1 MAICRYIYK
10 EENAL
15 RKKRLGSILISAALI
30 VILAVF
36 LINLKEG
43 SSRAPADAV
52 ALSEI
57 MISNKGSVPDNLG
70 GYPDYIEL
78 HNGSSER
85 ADISGYGLSDS
96 LLEGAKYVFP
106 AGTVLEPGAY
116 VVVWCGGEAED
127 DMHAPFKLSAG
138 EEAVL
143 FDASGRPLDTAVLN
157 SVDSG
162 MVLRREGEVWTQAK
176 PCPGYPKTEEGMA
189 EYEASLKETEDMGLY
204 INEFMASNATTI
216 CDSFGS
222 YSDWIELYNSTDTD
236 MDISG
241 FGISD
246 NLSQPMKYRFPDGTT
261 IAAKGYLVVF
271 CSGNEG
277 MQNGELHAPFGLR
290 SYGEDVVIANR
301 AGRIIDS
308 YSFKNQETDVSMARV
323 PDGAGEFQSNSQPSP
338 GYPNTGAGYSAF
350 DAANR
355 LPLGGVY
362 ISEFGGSTGSVASD
376 WVEIYNSTG
385 SAVSLGGYGLSN
397 NPKNPAKW
405 VFPDISIEPGE
416 YLLLYATGS
425 ADKAQKKNLK
435 LNFCISSTGETLF
448 FFDPNGKLI
457 DKLSAGR
464 MKSGQSYGRDGS
476 DNRYYYADPTPGAQN
491 GKGYEGITQLPAFSV
506 TPGIYDNAV
515 TVAITAG
522 EGETIRYTTD
532 CTTPNASSEVYSGE
546 LSISKNSV
554 IRAAAFRDG
563 YLSGDVA
570 TATYLFRSDGVNHAL
585 PVVTLVT
592 DPDNLWNS
600 KTGIYATGDQFDPD
614 AASYADTLQSA
625 TYYQAKFATEEQVD
639 TIWEKPAAFSLFDDN
654 GKQVFTQNVGIR
666 IAGSFGRGRA
676 QKGFNVIARKEY
688 GKGSMEYPFFENRP
702 YTEYKAVVLRA
713 GAQDQNRSKIRDEL
727 ASGLLEGTDINI
739 LYQAYRPTVLYLNGE
754 YWGVYFMKEKRNRF
768 FVAQHENTENNV
780 DLAIGKGFKQRSY
793 GDNSDWVSLYEYA
806 TSHDLSSAEAYAY
819 VSERM
824 DVDSFRD
831 YMIAEIYNGNTDTYN
846 FQYYR
851 LKGGKWKFIFYDFC
865 WGFQSP
871 GHETLAFRMG
881 KTPAD
886 VCSAKLF
893 AAMLQNKGWRD
904 SFCRRFGE
912 LLNTAFAPERVSALI
927 EELYGYVEPEIKRE
941 REKFNKD
948 TFMGVKQPNTNL
960 GTYEGFQS
968 EISKLKDFAQRRPEE
983 LKRQLQSNLGLSDS
997 YMKEVFG

>member
-1 MAICRYIYK
+1 M
-10 EENAL
+10 

-78 HNGSSER
+78 HNGSTEK

-189 EYEASLKETEDMGLY
+189 EYEKSLKETEDIGLY

-308 YSFKNQETDVSMARV
+308 YSFKNQETDVSMARI

-376 WVEIYNSTG
+376 WVELHNSTG
-385 SAVSLGGYGLSN
+385 SAVSLAGYGLSN

-435 LNFCISSTGETLF
+435 LNFCISSTGEALF

-464 MKSGQSYGRDGS
+464 MRSGQSYGRDGS
-476 DNRYYYADPTPGAQN
+476 DNRFYYAEPTPGAQN

-666 IAGSFGRGRA
+666 ISGSFGRGRA

-881 KTPAD
+881 KTPSD

>member
-1 MAICRYIYK
+1 M
-10 EENAL
+10 

-127 DMHAPFKLSAG
+127 GMHAPFKLSAG

-189 EYEASLKETEDMGLY
+189 EYEKSLKETEDIGLY

-308 YSFKNQETDVSMARV
+308 YSFKNQETDVSMARI

-376 WVEIYNSTG
+376 WVELHNSTG
-385 SAVSLGGYGLSN
+385 SAVSLAGYGLSN

-435 LNFCISSTGETLF
+435 LNFCISSTGEALF

-464 MKSGQSYGRDGS
+464 MRSGQSYGRDGS
-476 DNRYYYADPTPGAQN
+476 DNRFYYAEPTPGAQN

-614 AASYADTLQSA
+614 AASYADTLKSA

-806 TSHDLSSAEAYAY
+806 TTHDLSSAEAYAY

-881 KTPAD
+881 KTPSD

>member
-1 MAICRYIYK
+1 M
-10 EENAL
+10 
-15 RKKRLGSILISAALI
+15 RKRRLGSILISAALI

-78 HNGSSER
+78 HNGSSEK

-106 AGTVLEPGAY
+106 AGTVLEPDAY

-127 DMHAPFKLSAG
+127 GMHAPFKLSAG

-189 EYEASLKETEDMGLY
+189 EYEASLKETEDIGLY

-308 YSFKNQETDVSMARV
+308 YSFKNQETDVSMARI
-323 PDGAGEFQSNSQPSP
+323 PDGAGELQSNSQPSP

-362 ISEFGGSTGSVASD
+362 ISEFGGSTGSVATD
-376 WVEIYNSTG
+376 WVELHNSTG
-385 SAVSLGGYGLSN
+385 SAVSLAGYGLSN

-435 LNFCISSTGETLF
+435 LNFCISSTGEALF

-464 MKSGQSYGRDGS
+464 MRSGQSYGRDGS

-614 AASYADTLQSA
+614 AASYADTLKSA

-780 DLAIGKGFKQRSY
+780 DLAIGKGFKQRTY

-881 KTPAD
+881 KTPSD

-968 EISKLKDFAQRRPEE
+968 EISKLKEFAQKRPEE
-983 LKRQLQSNLGLSDS
+983 IKRQLQSNLGLSDS

>member
-1 MAICRYIYK
+1 M
-10 EENAL
+10 

-78 HNGSSER
+78 HNGSSEK

-127 DMHAPFKLSAG
+127 GMHAPFKLSAG

-189 EYEASLKETEDMGLY
+189 EYEKSLKETEDIGLY

-308 YSFKNQETDVSMARV
+308 YSFKNQETDVSMARI

-376 WVEIYNSTG
+376 WVELHNSTG

-464 MKSGQSYGRDGS
+464 MRSGQSYGRDGS
-476 DNRYYYADPTPGAQN
+476 DNRFYYAEPTPGAQN

-522 EGETIRYTTD
+522 EGETIRYTID

-614 AASYADTLQSA
+614 AASYADTLKSA

-688 GKGSMEYPFFENRP
+688 GKGSMEYPFFQNRP

-806 TSHDLSSAEAYAY
+806 TSHDLSASDAYNY
-819 VSERM
+819 VAERM

-881 KTPAD
+881 KTPSD

-904 SFCRRFGE
+904 SFCRRFAE

-968 EISKLKDFAQRRPEE
+968 EISKLKDFAQKRPEE
-983 LKRQLQSNLGLSDS
+983 IKRQLQSNLGLSDS

>member
-1 MAICRYIYK
+1 M
-10 EENAL
+10 
-15 RKKRLGSILISAALI
+15 RKRRLGSILISAALI

-78 HNGSSER
+78 HNGSSEK

-127 DMHAPFKLSAG
+127 GMHAPFKLSAG

-189 EYEASLKETEDMGLY
+189 EYEKSLKETEDIGLY

-308 YSFKNQETDVSMARV
+308 YSFKNQETDVSMARI

-362 ISEFGGSTGSVASD
+362 ISEFGGSTGSVATD
-376 WVEIYNSTG
+376 WVELHNSTG
-385 SAVSLGGYGLSN
+385 SAVSLAGYGLSN

-435 LNFCISSTGETLF
+435 LNFCISSTGEALF

-464 MKSGQSYGRDGS
+464 MRSGQSYGRDGS
-476 DNRYYYADPTPGAQN
+476 DNRFYYAEPTPGAQN

-702 YTEYKAVVLRA
+702 YKEYKAVVLRA

-881 KTPAD
+881 KTPSD

-968 EISKLKDFAQRRPEE
+968 EISKLKDFAQKRPEE
-983 LKRQLQSNLGLSDS
+983 IKRQLQSNLGLSDS

>member
-1 MAICRYIYK
+1 M
-10 EENAL
+10 
-15 RKKRLGSILISAALI
+15 RKRRLGSILISAALI

-78 HNGSSER
+78 HNGSTER

-106 AGTVLEPGAY
+106 AGTVLEPDAY

-127 DMHAPFKLSAG
+127 GMHAPFKLSAG

-176 PCPGYPKTEEGMA
+176 PCPGYPKTEAGMA
-189 EYEASLKETEDMGLY
+189 EYEASLKETEDIGLY

-246 NLSQPMKYRFPDGTT
+246 NLSLPLKYRFPDGTT

-308 YSFKNQETDVSMARV
+308 YSFKNQETDVSMARI

-362 ISEFGGSTGSVASD
+362 ISEFGGSAGSVASD
-376 WVEIYNSTG
+376 WVELYNSTG
-385 SAVSLGGYGLSN
+385 SAVNLAGYGISN

-435 LNFCISSTGETLF
+435 LNFCISSTGEALF

-464 MKSGQSYGRDGS
+464 MRSGQSYGRDGS
-476 DNRYYYADPTPGAQN
+476 DNRFYYAEPTPGAQN

-614 AASYADTLQSA
+614 AASYADTLKSA

-806 TSHDLSSAEAYAY
+806 TTHDLSASDAYNY
-819 VSERM
+819 VAERM

-881 KTPAD
+881 KTPSD

>member
-1 MAICRYIYK
+1 M
-10 EENAL
+10 

-127 DMHAPFKLSAG
+127 GMHAPFKLSAG

-189 EYEASLKETEDMGLY
+189 EYEASLKETEDIGLY

-246 NLSQPMKYRFPDGTT
+246 NLSQPMKYRFPDGST

-308 YSFKNQETDVSMARV
+308 YSFKNQETDVSMARI
-323 PDGAGEFQSNSQPSP
+323 PDGAGELQSNSQPSP

-362 ISEFGGSTGSVASD
+362 ISEFGGSTGSVATD
-376 WVEIYNSTG
+376 WVELHNSTG
-385 SAVSLGGYGLSN
+385 SAVSLAGYGLSN

-435 LNFCISSTGETLF
+435 LNFCISSTGEALF

-476 DNRYYYADPTPGAQN
+476 DSRYYYADPTPGAQN

-614 AASYADTLQSA
+614 AASYADTLKSA

-806 TSHDLSSAEAYAY
+806 TTHDLSASDAYNY
-819 VSERM
+819 VAERM

-881 KTPAD
+881 KTPSD

>member
-1 MAICRYIYK
+1 M
-10 EENAL
+10 
-15 RKKRLGSILISAALI
+15 RKKRLGSILISAALM

-78 HNGSSER
+78 HNGSTEK

-127 DMHAPFKLSAG
+127 GMHAPFKLSAG

-189 EYEASLKETEDMGLY
+189 EYEASLKETEDIGLY

-308 YSFKNQETDVSMARV
+308 YSFKNQETDVSVARI

-362 ISEFGGSTGSVASD
+362 ISEFGGSTGSMASD

-385 SAVSLGGYGLSN
+385 SAVNLGGYGLSN

-435 LNFCISSTGETLF
+435 LNFCISSTGEALF

-464 MKSGQSYGRDGS
+464 MRSGQSYGRDGS
-476 DNRYYYADPTPGAQN
+476 DNRFYYAEPTPGAQN

-727 ASGLLEGTDINI
+727 ASGLLEETDINI

-871 GHETLAFRMG
+871 SHETLAFRMG

-927 EELYGYVEPEIKRE
+927 DELYGYVEPEIKRE

>member
-1 MAICRYIYK
+1 MAICRYILK
-10 EENAL
+10 EENEL

-43 SSRAPADAV
+43 SSKAPADAV

-78 HNGSSER
+78 HNGSTEK

-106 AGTVLEPGAY
+106 AGTVMEPDAY

-127 DMHAPFKLSAG
+127 GMHAPFKLSAG

-176 PCPGYPKTEEGMA
+176 PCPGYPKTEAGMA
-189 EYEASLKETEDMGLY
+189 EYEASLKETEDIGLY

-308 YSFKNQETDVSMARV
+308 YSFKNQETDVSVARI
-323 PDGAGEFQSNSQPSP
+323 PDGAGELQPNSQPSP

-376 WVEIYNSTG
+376 WVELHNSTG
-385 SAVSLGGYGLSN
+385 SAVSLAGYGISN

-435 LNFCISSTGETLF
+435 LNFNISSTGEALF

-476 DNRYYYADPTPGAQN
+476 DNRFYYAEPTPGAQN

-592 DPDNLWNS
+592 APDNLWNS

-614 AASYADTLQSA
+614 AASYADTLKSA

-654 GKQVFTQNVGIR
+654 GRQVFTQNVGIR

-688 GKGSMEYPFFENRP
+688 GKGSMEYPFFQNRP

-806 TSHDLSSAEAYAY
+806 TSHDLSSADAYNY
-819 VSERM
+819 VAERM

>member
-1 MAICRYIYK
+1 M
-10 EENAL
+10 
-15 RKKRLGSILISAALI
+15 RKRRLGSILISAALI

-78 HNGSSER
+78 HNGSTEK

-106 AGTVLEPGAY
+106 AGTALEPGAY

-127 DMHAPFKLSAG
+127 GMHAPFKLSAG

-176 PCPGYPKTEEGMA
+176 PCPGYPKTEAGMA
-189 EYEASLKETEDMGLY
+189 EYEKSLKDTEDIGLY

-277 MQNGELHAPFGLR
+277 IQNGELHAPFGLR

-308 YSFKNQETDVSMARV
+308 YSFKNQETDVSVARI

-362 ISEFGGSTGSVASD
+362 ISEFGGSTGSVATD
-376 WVEIYNSTG
+376 WVELHNSTG
-385 SAVSLGGYGLSN
+385 SAVSLAGYGISN

-435 LNFCISSTGETLF
+435 LNFCISSTGEALF

-464 MKSGQSYGRDGS
+464 MRSGQSYGRDGS
-476 DNRYYYADPTPGAQN
+476 DNRFYYAEPTPGAQN

-563 YLSGDVA
+563 YLSGDVV

-585 PVVTLVT
+585 PVVILVT

-614 AASYADTLQSA
+614 AASYADTLKSA

-702 YTEYKAVVLRA
+702 YKEYKAVVLRA

-780 DLAIGKGFKQRSY
+780 DLAIGKGFKQRTY

-881 KTPAD
+881 KTPSD

-968 EISKLKDFAQRRPEE
+968 EISKLKDFAQKRPEE
-983 LKRQLQSNLGLSDS
+983 IKRQLQSNLGLSDS

>member
-1 MAICRYIYK
+1 M
-10 EENAL
+10 

-78 HNGSSER
+78 HNGSTEK

-106 AGTVLEPGAY
+106 AGTVLEPDAY
-116 VVVWCGGEAED
+116 VVVWCGGDAED
-127 DMHAPFKLSAG
+127 GMHAPFKLSAG

-176 PCPGYPKTEEGMA
+176 PCPGYPKTEAGMA
-189 EYEASLKETEDMGLY
+189 EYEASLKETEDIGLY

-308 YSFKNQETDVSMARV
+308 YSFKNQETDVSVARI
-323 PDGAGEFQSNSQPSP
+323 PDGAGELQPNSQPSP

-376 WVEIYNSTG
+376 WVELHNSTG
-385 SAVSLGGYGLSN
+385 SAVSLAGYGISN

-435 LNFCISSTGETLF
+435 LNFNISSTGEALF

-476 DNRYYYADPTPGAQN
+476 DNRFYYAEPTPGAQN

-592 DPDNLWNS
+592 APDNLWNS

-614 AASYADTLQSA
+614 AASYADTLKSA

-654 GKQVFTQNVGIR
+654 GRQVFTQNVGIR

-806 TSHDLSSAEAYAY
+806 TTHDLSSAEAYAY

-881 KTPAD
+881 KTPSD

-968 EISKLKDFAQRRPEE
+968 EISKLKDFAQKRPEE
-983 LKRQLQSNLGLSDS
+983 IKRQLQSNLGLSDS

>member
-1 MAICRYIYK
+1 M
-10 EENAL
+10 

-78 HNGSSER
+78 HNGSTEK

-106 AGTVLEPGAY
+106 AGTALEPGAY

-127 DMHAPFKLSAG
+127 GMHAPFKLSAG

-176 PCPGYPKTEEGMA
+176 PCPGYPKTEAGMA
-189 EYEASLKETEDMGLY
+189 EYEKSLKDTEDIGLY

-277 MQNGELHAPFGLR
+277 IQNGELHAPFGLR

-308 YSFKNQETDVSMARV
+308 YSFKNQETDVSVARI

-362 ISEFGGSTGSVASD
+362 ISEFGGSTGSVATD
-376 WVEIYNSTG
+376 WVELHNSTG
-385 SAVSLGGYGLSN
+385 SAVSLAGYGISN

-435 LNFCISSTGETLF
+435 LNFCISSTGEALF
-448 FFDPNGKLI
+448 FFGPNGKLI

-464 MKSGQSYGRDGS
+464 MRSGQSYGRDGS
-476 DNRYYYADPTPGAQN
+476 DNRFYYAEPTPGAQN

-585 PVVTLVT
+585 PVVILVT

-614 AASYADTLQSA
+614 AASYADTLKSA

-702 YTEYKAVVLRA
+702 YKEYKAVVLRA

-780 DLAIGKGFKQRSY
+780 DLAIGKGFKQRTY
-793 GDNSDWVSLYEYA
+793 GDNSDWVSLYKYA

-881 KTPAD
+881 KTPSD

>member
-1 MAICRYIYK
+1 M
-10 EENAL
+10 
-15 RKKRLGSILISAALI
+15 KKRRLGSILISVALM

-36 LINLKEG
+36 LINLREG
-43 SSRAPADAV
+43 GLNAPADAV
-52 ALSEI
+52 TFSEI

-106 AGTVLEPGAY
+106 AGTVLEPDAY
-116 VVVWCGGEAED
+116 VVVWCSGEAED
-127 DMHAPFKLSAG
+127 GMHAPFKLSAG

-162 MVLRREGEVWTQAK
+162 MVLRRQGEVWTQAK

-189 EYEASLKETEDMGLY
+189 EYEKSLKETEDIGLY

-246 NLSQPMKYRFPDGTT
+246 NLSQPMKYRLPDGTT

-308 YSFKNQETDVSMARV
+308 YSFKNQETDVSMARI

-385 SAVSLGGYGLSN
+385 SAVNLGGYGISN

-435 LNFCISSTGETLF
+435 LNFCISSTGEALF

-464 MKSGQSYGRDGS
+464 MRSGQSYGRDGS
-476 DNRYYYADPTPGAQN
+476 DNRYYYADPTPGATN

-614 AASYADTLQSA
+614 AASYADTLKSA

-702 YTEYKAVVLRA
+702 YKEYKAVVLRA

-754 YWGVYFMKEKRNRF
+754 YWGVYFLKEKRNRF

-871 GHETLAFRMG
+871 DHETVAYRMG
-881 KTPAD
+881 KTPSD

-893 AAMLQNKGWRD
+893 SAMLQNKGWKD
-904 SFCRRFGE
+904 SFCRRFAE
-912 LLNTAFAPERVSALI
+912 LLNTAFTPERVTGLI
-927 EELYGYVEPEIKRE
+927 DQLYGYVEPEIKRE

>member
-1 MAICRYIYK
+1 M
-10 EENAL
+10 
-15 RKKRLGSILISAALI
+15 RKRRLGSILISAALI

-127 DMHAPFKLSAG
+127 GMHAPFKLSAG

-189 EYEASLKETEDMGLY
+189 EYEASLKETEDIGLY

-246 NLSQPMKYRFPDGTT
+246 NLSQPMKYRFPDGST

-308 YSFKNQETDVSMARV
+308 YSFKNQETDVSMARI

-362 ISEFGGSTGSVASD
+362 ISEFGGSTGSVATD
-376 WVEIYNSTG
+376 WVELHNSTG
-385 SAVSLGGYGLSN
+385 SAVSLAGYGLSN

-435 LNFCISSTGETLF
+435 LNFCISSTGEALF

-476 DNRYYYADPTPGAQN
+476 DNRFYYAEPTPGAQN

-614 AASYADTLQSA
+614 AASYADTLKSA

-806 TSHDLSSAEAYAY
+806 TTHDLSASDAYNY
-819 VSERM
+819 VAERM

-881 KTPAD
+881 KTPSD

-904 SFCRRFGE
+904 SFCRRFAE

-968 EISKLKDFAQRRPEE
+968 EISKLKDFAQKRPEE
-983 LKRQLQSNLGLSDS
+983 IKRQLQSNLGLSDS

>member
-1 MAICRYIYK
+1 M
-10 EENAL
+10 

-78 HNGSSER
+78 HNGSTEK

-106 AGTVLEPGAY
+106 AGTVLEPDAY

-127 DMHAPFKLSAG
+127 GMHAPFKLSAG

-176 PCPGYPKTEEGMA
+176 PCPGYPKTEAGMA

-308 YSFKNQETDVSMARV
+308 YSFKNQETDVSMARI

-362 ISEFGGSTGSVASD
+362 ISEFGGSTGSVATD
-376 WVEIYNSTG
+376 WVELHNSTG
-385 SAVSLGGYGLSN
+385 SAVSLAGYGLSN

-435 LNFCISSTGETLF
+435 LNFCISSTGEALF

-464 MKSGQSYGRDGS
+464 MRSGQSYGRDGS
-476 DNRYYYADPTPGAQN
+476 DNRFYYAEPTPGAQN

-614 AASYADTLQSA
+614 AASYADTLKSA

-654 GKQVFTQNVGIR
+654 GRQVFTQNVGIR

-881 KTPAD
+881 KTPSD

-968 EISKLKDFAQRRPEE
+968 EISKLKDFAQKRPEE
-983 LKRQLQSNLGLSDS
+983 IKRQLQSNLGLSDS

>member
-1 MAICRYIYK
+1 M
-10 EENAL
+10 

-127 DMHAPFKLSAG
+127 GMHAPFKLSAG

-189 EYEASLKETEDMGLY
+189 EYESSLKETEDMGLY

-308 YSFKNQETDVSMARV
+308 YSFKNQETDVSMARI
-323 PDGAGEFQSNSQPSP
+323 PDGTGEFQSNSQPSP

-376 WVEIYNSTG
+376 WVELHNSTG
-385 SAVSLGGYGLSN
+385 SAVSLAGYGLSN

-435 LNFCISSTGETLF
+435 LNFNISSTGETLF

-464 MKSGQSYGRDGS
+464 MRSGQSYGRDGS
-476 DNRYYYADPTPGAQN
+476 DNRFYYAEPTPGAQN

-614 AASYADTLQSA
+614 ATSYADTLKSA

-780 DLAIGKGFKQRSY
+780 DLAIGKGFKQRTY

-806 TSHDLSSAEAYAY
+806 TSHDLSASDAYNY
-819 VSERM
+819 VAERM

-881 KTPAD
+881 KTPSD

-968 EISKLKDFAQRRPEE
+968 EISKLKDFAQKRPEE
-983 LKRQLQSNLGLSDS
+983 IKRQLQSNLGLSDS

>member
-1 MAICRYIYK
+1 M
-10 EENAL
+10 

-78 HNGSSER
+78 HNGSTER

-308 YSFKNQETDVSMARV
+308 YSFKNQETDVSMARI

-376 WVEIYNSTG
+376 WVELHNSTG
-385 SAVSLGGYGLSN
+385 SAVSLAGYGISN

-476 DNRYYYADPTPGAQN
+476 DNRFYYAEPTPGAQN

-592 DPDNLWNS
+592 APDNLWNS

-780 DLAIGKGFKQRSY
+780 DLAIGKGFKQRTY

-851 LKGGKWKFIFYDFC
+851 LKGGKWRFIFYDFC

-881 KTPAD
+881 KTPSD

-927 EELYGYVEPEIKRE
+927 DELYGYVEPEIKRE

-968 EISKLKDFAQRRPEE
+968 EISKLKDFAQKRPEE
-983 LKRQLQSNLGLSDS
+983 IKRQLQSNLGLSDS

>member
-1 MAICRYIYK
+1 M
-10 EENAL
+10 

-78 HNGSSER
+78 HNGSTEK

-127 DMHAPFKLSAG
+127 GMHAPFKLSAG

-176 PCPGYPKTEEGMA
+176 PCPGYPKTEAGMA

-308 YSFKNQETDVSMARV
+308 YSFKNQETDVSMARI
-323 PDGAGEFQSNSQPSP
+323 PDGAGEFQPNSQPSP

-376 WVEIYNSTG
+376 WVELHNSTG
-385 SAVSLGGYGLSN
+385 SAVSLAGYGLSN

-435 LNFCISSTGETLF
+435 LNFCISSTGEALF

-464 MKSGQSYGRDGS
+464 MRSGQSYGRDGS
-476 DNRYYYADPTPGAQN
+476 DNRFYYAEPTPGAQN

-881 KTPAD
+881 KTPSD

-904 SFCRRFGE
+904 SFCRRFAE

>member
-1 MAICRYIYK
+1 M
-10 EENAL
+10 
-15 RKKRLGSILISAALI
+15 RKRRLGSILISAALI

-78 HNGSSER
+78 HNGSTEK

-127 DMHAPFKLSAG
+127 GMHAPFKLSAG

-189 EYEASLKETEDMGLY
+189 EYEASLKETEDIGLY

-308 YSFKNQETDVSMARV
+308 YSFKNQETDVSMARI

-385 SAVSLGGYGLSN
+385 SAVSLAGYGLSN

-435 LNFCISSTGETLF
+435 LNFNISSTGETLF

-464 MKSGQSYGRDGS
+464 MRSGQSYGRDGS
-476 DNRYYYADPTPGAQN
+476 DNRFYYAEPTPGAQN

-614 AASYADTLQSA
+614 AASYADTLKSA

-688 GKGSMEYPFFENRP
+688 GKGSMEYPFFDNRP
-702 YTEYKAVVLRA
+702 YKEYKAVVLRA

-806 TSHDLSSAEAYAY
+806 TSHDLSASDAYNY
-819 VSERM
+819 VAERM

-871 GHETLAFRMG
+871 SHETLAFRMG
-881 KTPAD
+881 KTPSD

-912 LLNTAFAPERVSALI
+912 LLNTAFAPERVTALI

-968 EISKLKDFAQRRPEE
+968 EISKLKDFAQKRPEE
-983 LKRQLQSNLGLSDS
+983 IKRQLQSNLGLSDS

>member
-1 MAICRYIYK
+1 M
-10 EENAL
+10 

-78 HNGSSER
+78 HNGSSEK

-162 MVLRREGEVWTQAK
+162 MVLRREGDTWTQAK

-189 EYEASLKETEDMGLY
+189 EYEKSLKETEDIGLY

-246 NLSQPMKYRFPDGTT
+246 NLSQPMKYRFPDGTK
-261 IAAKGYLVVF
+261 IAARGYLVVF

-308 YSFKNQETDVSMARV
+308 YSFKNQETDVSMARI
-323 PDGAGEFQSNSQPSP
+323 PDGTGELQSNSQPSP

-376 WVEIYNSTG
+376 WVELHNSTG
-385 SAVSLGGYGLSN
+385 SAVSLAGYGLSN

-435 LNFCISSTGETLF
+435 LNFNISSTGETLF

-464 MKSGQSYGRDGS
+464 MRSGQSYGRDGS

-506 TPGIYDNAV
+506 TPGIYDNTV

-600 KTGIYATGDQFDPD
+600 KTGIYATGDKFDPD

-654 GKQVFTQNVGIR
+654 GKQAFTQNVGIR

-688 GKGSMEYPFFENRP
+688 GKGSMEYPFFDNRP

-806 TSHDLSSAEAYAY
+806 TSHDLSASDAYNY
-819 VSERM
+819 VAERM

-881 KTPAD
+881 KTPSD

-968 EISKLKDFAQRRPEE
+968 EISKLKDFAQKRPEE

>member
-1 MAICRYIYK
+1 M
-10 EENAL
+10 
-15 RKKRLGSILISAALI
+15 RKRRLGSILISVALI

-36 LINLKEG
+36 LINLREG
-43 SSRAPADAV
+43 SSKAPADAV
-52 ALSEI
+52 TLSEI

-78 HNGSSER
+78 HNGSTEK

-106 AGTVLEPGAY
+106 AGTVLEPDAY

-127 DMHAPFKLSAG
+127 GMHAPFKLSAG

-162 MVLRREGEVWTQAK
+162 MVLRREGDTWIQAK

-204 INEFMASNATTI
+204 INELMASNATTI

-308 YSFKNQETDVSMARV
+308 YSFKNQETDVSMARI

-385 SAVSLGGYGLSN
+385 SAVNLGGYGISN

-425 ADKAQKKNLK
+425 SDKAQKKNLK
-435 LNFCISSTGETLF
+435 LNFCISSTGEALF

-464 MKSGQSYGRDGS
+464 MRSGQSYGRDGS
-476 DNRYYYADPTPGAQN
+476 DNRFYYAEPTPGAQN

-614 AASYADTLQSA
+614 AASYADTLKSA

-702 YTEYKAVVLRA
+702 YKEYKAVVLRA

-780 DLAIGKGFKQRSY
+780 DLAIGKGFKQRTY

-824 DVDSFRD
+824 DVDSFMD

-851 LKGGKWKFIFYDFC
+851 LKGGKWRFIFYDFC

-881 KTPAD
+881 KTPSD

-968 EISKLKDFAQRRPEE
+968 EISKLKDFAQKRPEE

>member
-1 MAICRYIYK
+1 M
-10 EENAL
+10 
-15 RKKRLGSILISAALI
+15 RKRRLGSILISAALI

-106 AGTVLEPGAY
+106 AGTVMEPGAY

-127 DMHAPFKLSAG
+127 GMHAPFKLSAG

-189 EYEASLKETEDMGLY
+189 EYEASLKETEDIGLY

-308 YSFKNQETDVSMARV
+308 YSFKNQETDVSMARI

-376 WVEIYNSTG
+376 WVELHNSTG
-385 SAVSLGGYGLSN
+385 SAVNLGGYGISN

-435 LNFCISSTGETLF
+435 LNFCISSTGEALF

-464 MKSGQSYGRDGS
+464 MRSGQSYGRDGS
-476 DNRYYYADPTPGAQN
+476 DNRFYYAEPTPGAQN

-614 AASYADTLQSA
+614 AASYADTLKSA

-754 YWGVYFMKEKRNRF
+754 YWGVYFLKEKRNRF

-780 DLAIGKGFKQRSY
+780 DLAIGKGFKQRTY

-806 TSHDLSSAEAYAY
+806 TSHDLSASDAYNY
-819 VSERM
+819 VAERM

-881 KTPAD
+881 KTPSD

>member
-1 MAICRYIYK
+1 M
-10 EENAL
+10 

-78 HNGSSER
+78 HNGSTEK

-127 DMHAPFKLSAG
+127 GMHAPFKLSAG

-189 EYEASLKETEDMGLY
+189 EYEASLKETEDIGLY

-308 YSFKNQETDVSMARV
+308 YSFKNQETDVSMARI
-323 PDGAGEFQSNSQPSP
+323 PDGAGELQSNSQPSP

-385 SAVSLGGYGLSN
+385 SAVSLAGYGISN

-435 LNFCISSTGETLF
+435 LNFCISSTGEALF

-476 DNRYYYADPTPGAQN
+476 DNRFYYAEPTPGAQN

-702 YTEYKAVVLRA
+702 YKEYKAVVLRA

-780 DLAIGKGFKQRSY
+780 DLAIGKGFKQRTY

-881 KTPAD
+881 KTPSD

-904 SFCRRFGE
+904 SFCRRFAE

-968 EISKLKDFAQRRPEE
+968 EISKLRDFAQRRPEE

>member
-1 MAICRYIYK
+1 M
-10 EENAL
+10 
-15 RKKRLGSILISAALI
+15 RKRRLGSILISAALI

-78 HNGSSER
+78 HNGSSEK

-127 DMHAPFKLSAG
+127 GMHAPFKLSAG

-189 EYEASLKETEDMGLY
+189 EYEKSLKETEDIGLY

-308 YSFKNQETDVSMARV
+308 YSFKNQETDVSMARI

-362 ISEFGGSTGSVASD
+362 ISEFGGSTGSVATD
-376 WVEIYNSTG
+376 WVELHNSTG
-385 SAVSLGGYGLSN
+385 SAVSLAGYGLSN

-435 LNFCISSTGETLF
+435 LNFCISSTGEALF

-464 MKSGQSYGRDGS
+464 MRSGQSYGRDGS
-476 DNRYYYADPTPGAQN
+476 DNRFYYAEPTPGAQN

-600 KTGIYATGDQFDPD
+600 KTGIYATGDKFDPD
-614 AASYADTLQSA
+614 AASYADTLKSA

-702 YTEYKAVVLRA
+702 YKEYKAVVLRA

-780 DLAIGKGFKQRSY
+780 DLAIGKGFKQRTY

-881 KTPAD
+881 KTPSD

-968 EISKLKDFAQRRPEE
+968 EISKLKDFAQKRPEE
-983 LKRQLQSNLGLSDS
+983 IKRQLQSNLGLSDS

>member
-1 MAICRYIYK
+1 M
-10 EENAL
+10 
-15 RKKRLGSILISAALI
+15 RKRRLGSILISAALI

-78 HNGSSER
+78 HNGSTEK

-106 AGTVLEPGAY
+106 AGTVLEPDAY

-127 DMHAPFKLSAG
+127 GMHAPFKLSAG

-308 YSFKNQETDVSMARV
+308 YSFKNQETDVSMARI

-376 WVEIYNSTG
+376 WVELHNSTG
-385 SAVSLGGYGLSN
+385 SAVSLAGYGLSN

-435 LNFCISSTGETLF
+435 LNFCISSTGEALF

-464 MKSGQSYGRDGS
+464 MRSGQSYGRDGS
-476 DNRYYYADPTPGAQN
+476 DNRFYYAEPTPGAQN

-614 AASYADTLQSA
+614 AASYADTLKSA

-654 GKQVFTQNVGIR
+654 GRQVFTQNVGIR

-780 DLAIGKGFKQRSY
+780 DLAIGKGFKQRTY

-881 KTPAD
+881 KTPSD

-968 EISKLKDFAQRRPEE
+968 EISKLKDFAQKRPEE
-983 LKRQLQSNLGLSDS
+983 LKRQLKSVLGLSDS

>member
-1 MAICRYIYK
+1 M
-10 EENAL
+10 
-15 RKKRLGSILISAALI
+15 RKRRLGSILISAALM

-78 HNGSSER
+78 HNGSSEK

-127 DMHAPFKLSAG
+127 GMHAPFKLSAG

-176 PCPGYPKTEEGMA
+176 PCPGYPKTEAGMA

-308 YSFKNQETDVSMARV
+308 YSFKNQETDVSVARI
-323 PDGAGEFQSNSQPSP
+323 PDGAGELQPNSQPSP

-376 WVEIYNSTG
+376 WVELHNSTG
-385 SAVSLGGYGLSN
+385 SAVSLAGYGISN

-435 LNFCISSTGETLF
+435 LNFCISSTSEALF

-464 MKSGQSYGRDGS
+464 MRSGQSYGRDGS
-476 DNRYYYADPTPGAQN
+476 DNRFYYAEPTPGAQN

-600 KTGIYATGDQFDPD
+600 KTGIYATGDKFDPD
-614 AASYADTLQSA
+614 AASYADTLKSA

-654 GKQVFTQNVGIR
+654 GRQVFTQNVGIR

-780 DLAIGKGFKQRSY
+780 DLAIGKGFKQRTY

-806 TSHDLSSAEAYAY
+806 TTHDLSSAEAYAY

-881 KTPAD
+881 KTPSD

-968 EISKLKDFAQRRPEE
+968 EISKLKDFAQKRPEE
-983 LKRQLQSNLGLSDS
+983 LKRQLQSNLGLSDT

>member
-1 MAICRYIYK
+1 M
-10 EENAL
+10 
-15 RKKRLGSILISAALI
+15 RKRRLGSILISVALM

-36 LINLKEG
+36 LINLREG
-43 SSRAPADAV
+43 SSKAPADAV
-52 ALSEI
+52 TLSEI

-78 HNGSSER
+78 HNGSTER

-106 AGTVLEPGAY
+106 AGTALEPGAY

-127 DMHAPFKLSAG
+127 GMHAPFKLSAG

-176 PCPGYPKTEEGMA
+176 PCPGYPKTEAGMA
-189 EYEASLKETEDMGLY
+189 EYEASLKETEDIGLY

-308 YSFKNQETDVSMARV
+308 YSFKNQETDVSMARI
-323 PDGAGEFQSNSQPSP
+323 PDGAGELQSNSQPSP

-376 WVEIYNSTG
+376 WVELHNSTG
-385 SAVSLGGYGLSN
+385 SAVSLAGYGISN

-435 LNFCISSTGETLF
+435 LNFCISSTGEALF

-464 MKSGQSYGRDGS
+464 MRSGQSYGRDGS
-476 DNRYYYADPTPGAQN
+476 DNRFYYAEPTPGAQN

-532 CTTPNASSEVYSGE
+532 CTTPNASSELYSGE

-614 AASYADTLQSA
+614 AASYADTLKSA

-702 YTEYKAVVLRA
+702 YKEYKAVVLRA

-754 YWGVYFMKEKRNRF
+754 YWGVYFLKEKRNRF

-780 DLAIGKGFKQRSY
+780 DLAIGKGFKQRTY

-881 KTPAD
+881 KTPSD

-927 EELYGYVEPEIKRE
+927 DELYGYVEPEIKRE

-968 EISKLKDFAQRRPEE
+968 EISKLRDFAQRRPEE

>member
-1 MAICRYIYK
+1 M
-10 EENAL
+10 

-78 HNGSSER
+78 HNGSSEK

-116 VVVWCGGEAED
+116 VVVWCSGDAED
-127 DMHAPFKLSAG
+127 GMHAPFKLSAG

-189 EYEASLKETEDMGLY
+189 EYEKSLKETEDIGLY

-246 NLSQPMKYRFPDGTT
+246 NLSQPMKYRFPDGST

-308 YSFKNQETDVSMARV
+308 YSFKNQETDVSVARI
-323 PDGAGEFQSNSQPSP
+323 PDGAGELQSNSQPSP

-385 SAVSLGGYGLSN
+385 SAVSLAGYGLSN

-435 LNFCISSTGETLF
+435 LNFCISSTGEALF

-464 MKSGQSYGRDGS
+464 MRSGQSYGRDGS
-476 DNRYYYADPTPGAQN
+476 DNRFYYAEPTPGAQN

-614 AASYADTLQSA
+614 AASYADTLKSA

-654 GKQVFTQNVGIR
+654 GRQVFTQNVGIR

-881 KTPAD
+881 KTPSD

-968 EISKLKDFAQRRPEE
+968 EISKLRDFAQRRPEE

>member
-1 MAICRYIYK
+1 M
-10 EENAL
+10 

-78 HNGSSER
+78 HNGSTEK

-106 AGTVLEPGAY
+106 AGTVLEPDAY
-116 VVVWCGGEAED
+116 VVVWCGGDAED
-127 DMHAPFKLSAG
+127 GMHAPFKLSAG

-176 PCPGYPKTEEGMA
+176 PCPGYPKTEAGMA
-189 EYEASLKETEDMGLY
+189 EYEASLKETEDIGLY

-308 YSFKNQETDVSMARV
+308 YSFKNQETDVSVARI
-323 PDGAGEFQSNSQPSP
+323 PDGAGELQPNSQPSP

-376 WVEIYNSTG
+376 WVELHNSTG
-385 SAVSLGGYGLSN
+385 SAVSLAGYGISN

-435 LNFCISSTGETLF
+435 LNFNISSTGEALF

-476 DNRYYYADPTPGAQN
+476 DNRFYYAEPTPGAQN

-592 DPDNLWNS
+592 APDNLWNS

-614 AASYADTLQSA
+614 AASYADTLKSA

-654 GKQVFTQNVGIR
+654 GRQVFTQNVGIR

-780 DLAIGKGFKQRSY
+780 DLAIGKGFKQRTY

-806 TSHDLSSAEAYAY
+806 TTHDLSASDAYNY
-819 VSERM
+819 VAERM

-881 KTPAD
+881 KTPSD

-968 EISKLKDFAQRRPEE
+968 EISKLKDFAQKRPEE

>member
-1 MAICRYIYK
+1 M
-10 EENAL
+10 

-78 HNGSSER
+78 HNGSTER

-127 DMHAPFKLSAG
+127 GMHAPFKLSAG

-189 EYEASLKETEDMGLY
+189 EYEKSLKETEDIGLY
-204 INEFMASNATTI
+204 INEFMASNATTL
-216 CDSFGS
+216 CDSFGN

-308 YSFKNQETDVSMARV
+308 YSFKNQETDVSMARI

-376 WVEIYNSTG
+376 WVELHNSTG
-385 SAVSLGGYGLSN
+385 SAVSLAGYGLSN

-435 LNFCISSTGETLF
+435 LNFNISSTGEALF

-476 DNRYYYADPTPGAQN
+476 DNRFYYAEPTPGAQN

-506 TPGIYDNAV
+506 TPGIY
-515 TVAITAG
+515 
-522 EGETIRYTTD
+522 
-532 CTTPNASSEVYSGE
+532 E

-614 AASYADTLQSA
+614 AASYADTLKSA

-881 KTPAD
+881 KTPSD

>member
-78 HNGSSER
+78 HNGSTER

-127 DMHAPFKLSAG
+127 GMHAPFKLSAG

-308 YSFKNQETDVSMARV
+308 YSFKNQETDVSMARI

-362 ISEFGGSTGSVASD
+362 ISEFGGSTGSVATD
-376 WVEIYNSTG
+376 WVELHNSTG
-385 SAVSLGGYGLSN
+385 SAVSLAGYGLSN

-435 LNFCISSTGETLF
+435 LNFCISSTGEALF

-464 MKSGQSYGRDGS
+464 MRSGQSYGRDGS
-476 DNRYYYADPTPGAQN
+476 DNRFYYAEPTPGAQN

-702 YTEYKAVVLRA
+702 YKEYKAVVLRA

-881 KTPAD
+881 KTPSD

-968 EISKLKDFAQRRPEE
+968 EISKLKDFAQKRPEE

>member
-1 MAICRYIYK
+1 
-10 EENAL
+10 L

-78 HNGSSER
+78 HNGSTEK

-176 PCPGYPKTEEGMA
+176 PCPGYPKTEAGMA
-189 EYEASLKETEDMGLY
+189 EYEASLKETEDIGLY

-308 YSFKNQETDVSMARV
+308 YSFKNQETDVSMARI

-376 WVEIYNSTG
+376 WVELHNSTG
-385 SAVSLGGYGLSN
+385 SAVSLAGYGISN

-435 LNFCISSTGETLF
+435 LNFCISSTGEALF

-476 DNRYYYADPTPGAQN
+476 DNRFYYAEPTPGAQN

-614 AASYADTLQSA
+614 AASYADTLKSA

-780 DLAIGKGFKQRSY
+780 DLAIGKGFKQRTY

-806 TSHDLSSAEAYAY
+806 TSHDLSSSDAYNY
-819 VSERM
+819 VAERM

-881 KTPAD
+881 KTPSD

-983 LKRQLQSNLGLSDS
+983 IKRQLQSNLGLSDS

>member
-1 MAICRYIYK
+1 MAICRYILK
-10 EENAL
+10 EENEL

-43 SSRAPADAV
+43 SSKAPADAV

-78 HNGSSER
+78 HNGSTEK

-106 AGTVLEPGAY
+106 AGTVMEPDAY

-127 DMHAPFKLSAG
+127 GMHAPFKLSAG

-176 PCPGYPKTEEGMA
+176 PCPGYPKTEAGMA
-189 EYEASLKETEDMGLY
+189 EYEASLKETEDIGLY

-308 YSFKNQETDVSMARV
+308 YSFKNQETDVSVARI
-323 PDGAGEFQSNSQPSP
+323 PDGAGELQPNSQPSP

-376 WVEIYNSTG
+376 WVELHNSTG
-385 SAVSLGGYGLSN
+385 SAVSLAGYGISN

-435 LNFCISSTGETLF
+435 LNFNISSTGEALF

-476 DNRYYYADPTPGAQN
+476 DNRFYYAEPTPGAQN

-592 DPDNLWNS
+592 APDNLWNS

-614 AASYADTLQSA
+614 AASYADTLKSA

-688 GKGSMEYPFFENRP
+688 GKGSMEYPFFQNRP

-806 TSHDLSSAEAYAY
+806 TSHDLSSADAYNY
-819 VSERM
+819 VAERM

>member
-1 MAICRYIYK
+1 M
-10 EENAL
+10 

-78 HNGSSER
+78 HNGSTEK

-127 DMHAPFKLSAG
+127 GMHAPFKLSAG

-189 EYEASLKETEDMGLY
+189 EYEKSLKETEDIGLY

-277 MQNGELHAPFGLR
+277 IQNGELHAPFGLR

-308 YSFKNQETDVSMARV
+308 YSFKNQETDVSMARI
-323 PDGAGEFQSNSQPSP
+323 PDGAGELQSNSQPSP

-385 SAVSLGGYGLSN
+385 SAVSLAGYGLSN

-435 LNFCISSTGETLF
+435 LNFCISSTGEALF

-464 MKSGQSYGRDGS
+464 MRSGQSYGRDGS
-476 DNRYYYADPTPGAQN
+476 DNRFYYAEPTPGAQN

-881 KTPAD
+881 KTPSD

-904 SFCRRFGE
+904 SFCRRFAE

-968 EISKLKDFAQRRPEE
+968 EISKLKEFAQKRPEE

>member
-1 MAICRYIYK
+1 M
-10 EENAL
+10 
-15 RKKRLGSILISAALI
+15 KKRRLGSILISVALM

-36 LINLKEG
+36 LINLREG
-43 SSRAPADAV
+43 SSKAPADAV
-52 ALSEI
+52 TLSEI

-127 DMHAPFKLSAG
+127 GMHAPFKLSAG

-189 EYEASLKETEDMGLY
+189 EYEKSLKETEDIGLY

-308 YSFKNQETDVSMARV
+308 YSFKNQETDVSMARI

-385 SAVSLGGYGLSN
+385 SAVSLAGYGISN

-435 LNFCISSTGETLF
+435 LNFCISSTGEALF

-464 MKSGQSYGRDGS
+464 MRSGQSYGRDGS
-476 DNRYYYADPTPGAQN
+476 DNRFYYAEPTPGAQN

-881 KTPAD
+881 KTPSD

-904 SFCRRFGE
+904 SFCRRFAE

-968 EISKLKDFAQRRPEE
+968 EISKLKDFAQKRPEE
-983 LKRQLQSNLGLSDS
+983 IKRQLQSNLGLSDS

>member
-1 MAICRYIYK
+1 M
-10 EENAL
+10 
-15 RKKRLGSILISAALI
+15 RKRRLGSILISAALI

-43 SSRAPADAV
+43 SSKAPADAV

-78 HNGSSER
+78 HNGSTEK

-106 AGTVLEPGAY
+106 AGTVMEPDAY

-127 DMHAPFKLSAG
+127 GMHAPFKLSAG

-176 PCPGYPKTEEGMA
+176 PCPGYPKTEAGMA
-189 EYEASLKETEDMGLY
+189 EYEASLKETEDIGLY

-308 YSFKNQETDVSMARV
+308 YSFKNQETDVSVARI
-323 PDGAGEFQSNSQPSP
+323 PDGAGELQPNSQPSP

-376 WVEIYNSTG
+376 WVELHNSTG
-385 SAVSLGGYGLSN
+385 SAVSLAGYGISN

-435 LNFCISSTGETLF
+435 LNFNISSTGEALF

-476 DNRYYYADPTPGAQN
+476 DNRFYYAEPTPGAQN

-592 DPDNLWNS
+592 APDNLWNS

-614 AASYADTLQSA
+614 AASYADTLKSA

-654 GKQVFTQNVGIR
+654 GRQVFTQNVGIR

-688 GKGSMEYPFFENRP
+688 GKGSMEYPFFQNRP

-806 TSHDLSSAEAYAY
+806 TSHDLSSADAYNY
-819 VSERM
+819 VAERM

>member
-1 MAICRYIYK
+1 M
-10 EENAL
+10 

-127 DMHAPFKLSAG
+127 GMHAPFKLSAG

-162 MVLRREGEVWTQAK
+162 MVLRREGEVWIQAK
-176 PCPGYPKTEEGMA
+176 PCPGYPKTEAGMA

-308 YSFKNQETDVSMARV
+308 YSFKNQETDVSMARI

-362 ISEFGGSTGSVASD
+362 ISEFGGSTGSVATD
-376 WVEIYNSTG
+376 WVELHNSTG
-385 SAVSLGGYGLSN
+385 SAVSLAGYGLSN

-435 LNFCISSTGETLF
+435 LNFCISSTGEALF

-464 MKSGQSYGRDGS
+464 MRSGQSYGRDGS
-476 DNRYYYADPTPGAQN
+476 DNRFYYAEPTPGAQN

-600 KTGIYATGDQFDPD
+600 KTGIYATGDKFDPD
-614 AASYADTLQSA
+614 AASYADTLKSA

-688 GKGSMEYPFFENRP
+688 GKGSMEYPFFDNRP

-780 DLAIGKGFKQRSY
+780 DMAIGKGFKQRTY

-806 TSHDLSSAEAYAY
+806 TTHDLSASDAYNY
-819 VSERM
+819 VAERM

-881 KTPAD
+881 KTPSD

-912 LLNTAFAPERVSALI
+912 LLNTAFAPERVGALI
-927 EELYGYVEPEIKRE
+927 DELYGYVEPEIKRE

-948 TFMGVKQPNTNL
+948 TFMGVRQPRTNL
-960 GTYEGFQS
+960 GSYEGFQS

>member
-1 MAICRYIYK
+1 M
-10 EENAL
+10 

-78 HNGSSER
+78 HNGSTEK

-127 DMHAPFKLSAG
+127 GMHAPFKLSAG

-176 PCPGYPKTEEGMA
+176 PCPGYPKTEAGMA
-189 EYEASLKETEDMGLY
+189 EYEASLKETEDIGLY

-308 YSFKNQETDVSMARV
+308 YSFKNQETDVSMARI

-376 WVEIYNSTG
+376 WVELYNSTG
-385 SAVSLGGYGLSN
+385 SAVNLAGYGISN

-435 LNFCISSTGETLF
+435 LNFCISSTGEALF

-464 MKSGQSYGRDGS
+464 MRSGQSYGRDGS
-476 DNRYYYADPTPGAQN
+476 DNRFYYAEPTPGAQN

-614 AASYADTLQSA
+614 AASYADTLKSA

-806 TSHDLSSAEAYAY
+806 TTHDLSASDAYNY
-819 VSERM
+819 VAERM

-881 KTPAD
+881 KTPSD

-912 LLNTAFAPERVSALI
+912 LLSTAFAPERVSALI

-968 EISKLKDFAQRRPEE
+968 EISKLKEFAQKRPEE
-983 LKRQLQSNLGLSDS
+983 IKRQLQSNLGLSDS

>member
-1 MAICRYIYK
+1 M
-10 EENAL
+10 

-78 HNGSSER
+78 HNGSSEK

-162 MVLRREGEVWTQAK
+162 MVLRREGDTWIQAK
-176 PCPGYPKTEEGMA
+176 PCPGYPKTEAGMA
-189 EYEASLKETEDMGLY
+189 EYEASLKETEDIGLY

-246 NLSQPMKYRFPDGTT
+246 NLSQPMKYRFPDGTK

-308 YSFKNQETDVSMARV
+308 YSFKNQETDVSMARI

-385 SAVSLGGYGLSN
+385 SAVSLAGYGLSN

-435 LNFCISSTGETLF
+435 LNFCISSTGEALF

-464 MKSGQSYGRDGS
+464 MRSGQSYGRDGS
-476 DNRYYYADPTPGAQN
+476 DNRFYYAEPTPGAQN

-614 AASYADTLQSA
+614 AASYADTLKSA

-702 YTEYKAVVLRA
+702 YKEYKAVVLRA

-806 TSHDLSSAEAYAY
+806 TTHDLSSADAYNY
-819 VSERM
+819 VAERM

-881 KTPAD
+881 KTPSD

-927 EELYGYVEPEIKRE
+927 DELYGYVEPEIKRE

-983 LKRQLQSNLGLSDS
+983 IKRQLQSNLGLSDS